1 MLYDWKNC
9 FGGVVDTV
17 IYGEVLN
24 ESDPW
29 VDDLGNIPSVLTPK
43 PKSGQ
48 SLGRVPDGF
57 DSDIGSDFQLLDFV
71 SPWEPNDLQPTCDG
85 SDFVKSMDL
94 FPIQT
99 QKKRLRMKHMNGL
112 NYIITRNSQL
122 IWVVGVFNG
131 ERVVF
136 PIFYHTK
143 WC

>member
-1 MLYDWKNC
+1 MLYDLENC

-57 DSDIGSDFQLLDFV
+57 DSDIGSDFHCWTLFLR
-71 SPWEPNDLQPTCDG
+71 G
-85 SDFVKSMDL
+85 SQMIYSRHVL
-94 FPIQT
+94 V
-99 QKKRLRMKHMNGL
+99 
-112 NYIITRNSQL
+112 L
-122 IWVVGVFNG
+122 IL
-131 ERVVF
+131 
-136 PIFYHTK
+136 
-143 WC
+143 